1 MTVLAREGLRIE
13 GYASLWGVA
22 DLNRDVVAKGAF
34 AASLSRDYLATLD
47 YAYDALDMLDDDQ
60 TELNFNFNV
69 AQRHEN
75 GLYFILTGDRSGDM
89 LDTIDDVHDSFG
101 QPIIDFIADA
111 CRLLNI
117 PFYPND

>member
-1 MTVLAREGLRIE
+1 MKTNQKTPTYEISITEILADYNAPDQLEI
-13 GYASLWGVA
+13 V
-22 DLNRDVVAKGAF
+22 F

-111 CRLLNI
+111 CRLLKI